1 MTVLLLTVALFIH
14 QGGETAAFNNITNTT
29 TNTTTSTSNRRG
41 MPSPWCYWLP
51 FEPYEREVA
60 TYWEAESIC
69 RHNGL
74 HLTSVHSAEEN
85 NFVLSLLWHG
95 RETTGWLGLRVGV
108 GGREV
113 GREEGVRWLDGTPI
127 TFINWPRRGRLASG
141 CVYMSSRGH
150 WYTGHCDQRRRYLC
164 KMSNSDYTKIRRQT
178 RGAGT
183 FYYHHHYH
191 YHPPNSSSSSSSSY
205 THNVNPLTNTM
216 KTTRNK
222 HLDGGGGETDQPT
235 LT

>member
-95 RETTGWLGLRVGV
+95 KAERRQVGWGYVWVLV
-108 GGREV
+108 V
-113 GREEGVRWLDGTPI
+113 GRLVERKE
-127 TFINWPRRGRLASG
+127 SG
-141 CVYMSSRGH
+141 GLTVHQLHSS
-150 WYTGHCDQRRRYLC
+150 TGHVEGGWHQGVCICHQEDIGILDTVTNEDDICVRC
-164 KMSNSDYTKIRRQT
+164 PTQT
-178 RGAGT
+178 TLRFDARPEEQEHST
-183 FYYHHHYH
+183 TTTTTTTTPQT
-191 YHPPNSSSSSSSSY
+191 PPPPPPPPIH
-205 THNVNPLTNTM
+205 T
-216 KTTRNK
+216 
-222 HLDGGGGETDQPT
+222 T
-235 LT
+235 LTLSLIP